1 MDEARARRWLPAGHP
16 VVRRRYRAG
25 KLAVEL
31 FQPADPSALADAL
44 NPADFAEDERFPYWA
59 EVWPSALALARFC
72 AAAPLEAG
80 VGTVELGCGTG
91 LAGTAAALRGAHVLF
106 TDYEPEA
113 LAFARANHALNLGRP
128 GRCRLFDWREPP
140 RGITAGLVLAS
151 DVLYEKRFL
160 APFLA
165 TLRRILRPG
174 GSAWVAEPG
183 RKIAEGT
190 VESLEE
196 AGFARALHLMEVE
209 WNGRVHNVWIHRLTR
224 PAGRLGAP
232 GPRPPRTWRKG

>member
-1 MDEARARRWLPAGHP
+1 MNQEWARRWLPAGHP
-16 VVRRRYRAG
+16 VVRHRYRAG

-44 NPADFAEDERFPYWA
+44 DPASFAADERFPYWA
-59 EVWPSALALARFC
+59 EVWPSALALARFA
-72 AAAPLEAG
+72 AAAPMAAGLE
-80 VGTVELGCGTG
+80 TVELGCGTG
-91 LAGTAAALRGAHVLF
+91 LAGVAAALRGCDVLF

-140 RGITAGLVLAS
+140 RRLSAGLVLAS

-160 APFLA
+160 DPFLA

-183 RKIAEGT
+183 RKIAEGS
-190 VESLEE
+190 VETLEQS
-196 AGFARALHLMEVE
+196 GFARALHLVEVE
-209 WNGRVHNVWIHRLTR
+209 WNGRVHSVWIHRLTR
-224 PAGRLGAP
+224 PADRSGGP
-232 GPRPPRTWRKG
+232 GGWLPRDRRRG